1 MISNSINE
9 NLFGITID
17 SALNFDTHVNNLCK
31 KANQKSHALAR
42 LSNYMDKDKRRL
54 IMKAF
59 ITSRFS
65 YCPLVWMFHS
75 RGLNKRINKIHEK
88 SLRLVYND
96 NISSF
101 DELLVKD
108 NCVTIHDR
116 NLQVLATEI
125 FKATND
131 ISPTIM
137 KNIFDVKRTTY
148 NLSGPT
154 LLTSNIKTVKY
165 GMESPTYRGPK
176 TWNLVPLSIR
186 NSKTLSEFKSRIKV
200 WKPVGCD
207 CKLCK
212 TYIPNLGFL

>member
-1 MISNSINE
+1 
-9 NLFGITID
+9 
-17 SALNFDTHVNNLCK
+17 
-31 KANQKSHALAR
+31 
-42 LSNYMDKDKRRL
+42 
-54 IMKAF
+54 
-59 ITSRFS
+59 
-65 YCPLVWMFHS
+65 MFHS

-88 SLRLVYND
+88 SLRLVYID

-165 GMESPTYRGPK
+165 GMESLSYRGPK

-212 TYIPNLGFL
+212 TYIPNLGFLYKKNPFILY

>member
-1 MISNSINE
+1 M
-9 NLFGITID
+9 LITY
-17 SALNFDTHVNNLCK
+17 AK
-31 KANQKSHALAR
+31 KPIKSSDKVVKLYGARQALAR
-42 LSNYMDKDKRRL
+42 LSNYIDKDKLRL

-59 ITSRFS
+59 ITSQFS

-125 FKATND
+125 FKAIND

-148 NLSGPT
+148 NLRSGPT

-165 GMESPTYRGPK
+165 GMESLSYRLDK

>member
-1 MISNSINE
+1 MISNSTNE
-9 NLFGITID
+9 KLLGITID
-17 SALNFDTHVNNLCK
+17 SALNFDTHINNLCK
-31 KANQKSHALAR
+31 KANQKFHALAR
-42 LSNYMDKDKRRL
+42 LSNYMDKDKLRL

-59 ITSRFS
+59 ITAQFS

-75 RGLNKRINKIHEK
+75 RGLNKRINRIHEK

-101 DELLVKD
+101 DEFLVKD
-108 NCVTIHDR
+108 NCLTIHDR

-125 FKATND
+125 FKAIND

-154 LLTSNIKTVKY
+154 FLTSNIKAVKY
-165 GMESPTYRGPK
+165 GMESLSYRGPK
-176 TWNLVPLSIR
+176 TWNLAPLSIR

>member
-1 MISNSINE
+1 
-9 NLFGITID
+9 
-17 SALNFDTHVNNLCK
+17 
-31 KANQKSHALAR
+31 
-42 LSNYMDKDKRRL
+42 
-54 IMKAF
+54 
-59 ITSRFS
+59 
-65 YCPLVWMFHS
+65 MFHS

-125 FKATND
+125 FKAIND

-148 NLSGPT
+148 NLRSGPT
-154 LLTSNIKTVKY
+154 LLTSNIKAVKY
-165 GMESPTYRGPK
+165 GMESLSYRGPK
-176 TWNLVPLSIR
+176 IWNLVPLCIR